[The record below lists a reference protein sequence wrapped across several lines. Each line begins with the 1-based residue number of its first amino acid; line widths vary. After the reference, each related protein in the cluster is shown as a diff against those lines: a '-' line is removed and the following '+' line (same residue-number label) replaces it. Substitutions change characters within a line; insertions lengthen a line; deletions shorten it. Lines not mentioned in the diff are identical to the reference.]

1 MFIIFYLILLTV
13 GLLILSIF
21 LNKLLKRLFMK
32 KLLVLFFLLPYLLF
46 AKMAMTSELLPKEK
60 SVIEGELSN
69 GFKYTIMHNKKPKHR
84 AELRLLVKVG
94 SLEEN
99 QSELG
104 IAHFVEHM
112 AFNGSTHFKKND
124 LIDYLESIG
133 VEFGGD
139 LNANTSY
146 ERTIYMLT
154 VPLEKDNL
162 ERSFTVFSDW
172 AVGITFNKKEFNKER
187 GVILEEARLRD
198 NVGERIFKQVEPL
211 IFKNSPY
218 FHKEAIGKKEIIRH
232 IPVDDV
238 KAFYKCWYSPELM
251 HFIAVGDF
259 NTTKVEEM
267 IKKTFGSLKRTS
279 HPKRV
284 ARVIPENNVTRI
296 KTVWD
301 KEITSNSLDVYYLD
315 HLDPTLTKSDFR
327 KELVDNMMTKLFAIK
342 AKEQIEKANP
352 KATIINFG
360 STSFSKDRGAYAFSA
375 SYKDGDALPALKELY
390 ALIFSFQ
397 KYGFSKNDLA
407 QVKAEM
413 LASNEKSYARVHD
426 QTSGSL
432 SGDLLYYARN
442 KDQTFV
448 DYDVEYK
455 LKKEMIKDI
464 KIEEIN
470 ALFRKFLNFKDRVI
484 IFQNSTGKS
493 YSNREVLETIEEAKE
508 HLSDVSRTKKLP
520 SDLKVDELNSKKIV
534 SEHYYKKT
542 DIHEFTLEN
551 GLKLAF
557 KKSDF
562 TKDRVRLKGFSYGGE
577 SLYEADKLLELRN
590 TTGFVTNSGVANYS
604 MLELNRILS
613 DKSINLGFGIHL
625 RTESILGYANRK
637 DIESMFALL
646 YLQITQPK
654 IDKRVTNNIK
664 NILKINATKA
674 LNDPETKFFREV
686 KKFYRKNNKRIVF
699 ETNESIEKYNEEEM
713 LEIFKDR
720 FSDFNNFVVMVVGDI
735 SYDEV
740 KALAQKY
747 LANLPTKKRDEKFIK
762 REIPHLKG
770 EVEFSRNY
778 NNENRT
784 RVVLQYESKVPYSTR
799 RKFVA
804 QALHKILNTR
814 LRKLIR
820 EDKSGVY
827 GIGASIGLDVLEVKS
842 HAVISFACDP
852 KRKEE
857 LIKMAEGVVEN
868 IKTEPITKEELDV
881 YKKAYETAHET
892 NLRQNGYWSDI
903 MEMHYKHGDA
913 FERVYSDEALVKS
926 ITAKD
931 VQELAQKIFDKDRI
945 KIELN
950 PKKKED

>member
-1 MFIIFYLILLTV
+1 
-13 GLLILSIF
+13 
-21 LNKLLKRLFMK
+21 MK
-32 KLLVLFFLLPYLLF
+32 KLLLLLLLFPYLLF
-46 AKMAMTSELLPKEK
+46 AKTTTSELLPKEK
-60 SVIEGELSN
+60 SVVEGELAN
-69 GFKYTIMHNKKPKHR
+69 GFKYSIMQNKKPKHR

-94 SLEEN
+94 SLEEK

-133 VEFGGD
+133 VQFGGD

-146 ERTIYMLT
+146 ARTIYILT

-162 ERSFTVFSDW
+162 ERSLTVFSDW
-172 AVGITFNKKEFNKER
+172 AGGISFEKEEFNKER

-198 NVGERIFKQVEPL
+198 GVGERIFKQVEPL

-218 FHKEAIGKKEIIRH
+218 FHKEPIGKKEIIKH
-232 IPVDDV
+232 IPVEGAKD
-238 KAFYKCWYSPELM
+238 FYKEWYSPELM

-267 IKKTFGSLKRTS
+267 IKKSFSHLKRTS

-296 KTVWD
+296 KSVWD
-301 KEITSNSLDVYYLD
+301 KEITSNSLDIYYLD

-327 KELVDNMMTKLFAIK
+327 KGLVDSMMTKLFAIK
-342 AKEQIEKANP
+342 AKEQIEKENP
-352 KATIINFG
+352 KATTINFG
-360 STSFSKDRGAYAFSA
+360 STSFSKHRGAYAFSA

-390 ALIFSFQ
+390 ELIFSFQ

-407 QVKAEM
+407 QVKAQM
-413 LASNEKSYARVHD
+413 LASNEKAYARVHD

-432 SGDLLYYARN
+432 SGDLLYYAQN

-470 ALFRKFLNFKDRVI
+470 TLFRRFLNFKDRVI

-493 YSNREVLETIEEAKE
+493 DSQEKVLAVIDEAKRN
-508 HLSDVSRTKKLP
+508 LTDVSQTKKLP
-520 SDLKVDELNSKKIV
+520 NELKVEGLKAKKIV
-534 SEHYYKKT
+534 NESYDKKT

-551 GLKLAF
+551 GLKVAF
-557 KKSDF
+557 KKTDF

-577 SLYEADKLLELRN
+577 SLYDADKLLELRHV
-590 TTGFVTNSGVANYS
+590 TDFVSNSGVSDYS
-604 MLELNRILS
+604 KLELNQILS
-613 DKSINLGFGIHL
+613 NKSVSIGVGINA
-625 RTESILGYANRK
+625 RTESISGYANKK

-646 YLQITQPK
+646 YLQLTTPK
-654 IDKRVTNNIK
+654 IDKKVTHNIK
-664 NILKINATKA
+664 NILKIHATKA

-686 KKFYRKNNKRIVF
+686 KKFYRKDNERVVF
-699 ETNESIEKYNEEEM
+699 ETNETIEKYNEEEM
-713 LEIFKDR
+713 LEMFKDR
-720 FSDFNNFVVMVVGDI
+720 FSDFNNFTVLIVGDI

-770 EVEFSRNY
+770 KVEFSRNY
-778 NNENRT
+778 NNENRS
-784 RVVLQYESKVPYSTR
+784 RIVLQYETKVPYSKKR
-799 RKFVA
+799 GFVA
-804 QALHKILNTR
+804 KALQKTLNTR

-820 EDKSGVY
+820 EEKSGVY
-827 GIGASIGLDVLEVKS
+827 GIGASISLDVLEVQS

-857 LIKMAEGVVEN
+857 LIKMVEEVIAEVKAN
-868 IKTEPITKEELDV
+868 PITKEELDV
-881 YKKAYETAHET
+881 YKKAYETEHET
-892 NLRQNGYWSDI
+892 NLRQNGYWSSV

-913 FERVYSDEALVKS
+913 FESAYSDLEVVKS
-926 ITAKD
+926 ITVKE
-931 VQELAQKIFDKDRI
+931 VQSLANKIFDKDRI
-945 KIELN
+945 TIELN

>member
-1 MFIIFYLILLTV
+1 
-13 GLLILSIF
+13 
-21 LNKLLKRLFMK
+21 MK
-32 KLLVLFFLLPYLLF
+32 KLLLLFLLIPYLLC
-46 AKMAMTSELLPKEK
+46 AKTSTSELLPKEK
-60 SVIEGELSN
+60 SVIEGELAN
-69 GFKYTIMHNKKPKHR
+69 GFKYSIMHNKKPKHR

-99 QSELG
+99 QSQLG

-133 VEFGGD
+133 VQFGGD

-162 ERSFTVFSDW
+162 KRSFTVFSDW
-172 AVGITFNKKEFNKER
+172 AGGITFDKKELNKER

-238 KAFYKCWYSPELM
+238 KAFYKRWYSPELM

-327 KELVDNMMTKLFAIK
+327 KELIDNMMTKLFAIK

-360 STSFSKDRGAYAFSA
+360 STSFSKHRGAYAFSA

-390 ALIFSFQ
+390 ELIFSFQ
-397 KYGFSKNDLA
+397 KYGFSKNDLN
-407 QVKAEM
+407 QVKKEM

-426 QTSGSL
+426 QTSGAL
-432 SGDLLYYARN
+432 SADLLYYAQN
-442 KDQTFV
+442 KDQTFI

-464 KIEEIN
+464 KVEEIN
-470 ALFRKFLNFKDRVI
+470 ALFRKFLKFKDRVI
-484 IFQNSTGKS
+484 IFQNATGKS
-493 YSNREVLETIEEAKE
+493 YSKEKVLSTIEEAKRD
-508 HLSDVSRTKKLP
+508 LTDVSKTKKLP
-520 SDLKVDELNSKKIV
+520 TELKVDGLKSKKIV
-534 SEHYYKKT
+534 NESYDKKT

-551 GLKLAF
+551 GLKVAF
-557 KKSDF
+557 KKTDF
-562 TKDRVRLKGFSYGGE
+562 TKDRVSLKGFSYGGE
-577 SLYEADKLLELRN
+577 SLYEADKLLEVRN
-590 TTGFVTNSGVANYS
+590 ATSFVTNSGVANYS

-613 DKSINLGFGIHL
+613 DKSFNIGFGIHP
-625 RTESILGYANRK
+625 RTEGIYGYANKK

-646 YLQITQPK
+646 YLQLTTPK

-664 NILKINATKA
+664 NILKIRATKA
-674 LNDPETKFFREV
+674 LNDPETRFFREV

-699 ETNESIEKYNEEEM
+699 ETNETIEKYNEDEM
-713 LEIFKDR
+713 LKIFKDR
-720 FSDFNNFVVMVVGDI
+720 FSDFNNFVVMIVGDI

-740 KALAQKY
+740 KALAKKY
-747 LANLPTKKRDEKFIK
+747 LANLPTKKRDEAFIK
-762 REIPHLKG
+762 RDIPHLKG
-770 EVEFSRNY
+770 SVEFSRNY
-778 NNENRT
+778 NSENISHI
-784 RVVLQYESKVPYSTR
+784 VLQYESKVPYSTKR
-799 RKFVA
+799 SFVA
-804 QALHKILNTR
+804 EALQKTLNTR

-827 GIGASIGLDVLEVKS
+827 GIGASIGLDALEVKS
-842 HAVISFACDP
+842 HAVISFSCDP

-857 LIKMAEGVVEN
+857 LIKMAEGVVEE
-868 IKTEPITKEELDV
+868 IKTKSITKEELAV
-881 YKKAYETAHET
+881 YKKAYETEHET
-892 NLRQNGYWSDI
+892 DLRHNSYWLEV
-903 MEMHYKHGDA
+903 MGMHYKHGDA
-913 FERVYSDEALVKS
+913 FESAYSDLKVVES
-926 ITAKD
+926 ITAKE
-931 VQELAQKIFDKDRI
+931 VQTLAQKIFDKDRI

-950 PKKKED
+950 PKKKEN